1 MPSRRAAED
10 YDKGKSLASA
20 LGADNRQIAAIAAAV
35 GSYLNQQKPG
45 EKS

>member
-1 MPSRRAAED
+1 VAIED
-10 YDKGKSLASA
+10 YEKGMSLASA

-35 GSYLNQQKPG
+35 GSYLSQQKAG